1 MSKTRDRKVSSI
13 KSELVK
19 KSREAVLA
27 AVQIFNNPN
36 ISFKSESYII
46 LMIIGWTY
54 LLHAYY
60 RGKGI
65 EYRYH
70 KESGKRR
77 QFEKTKHGADKYWE
91 LECCLNEKYSPVD
104 KDTTNNLKFLIGLRH
119 EIEHRM
125 TSRIDDLL
133 SARLQACCLNYNK
146 YLKQFFGDKLGIEH
160 HLSFSLQFSSIG
172 QEHIDLLKEQRSLPK
187 HILSYIANFDEL
199 LSLEEFSSQ
208 QYAYR
213 IIFVTKLVNRKG
225 QADRLIEFV
234 KSDSS
239 LAKNVNKEYAAI
251 KETEK
256 TKYLPAQ
263 IVALMKNEGY
273 SKFKINNHT
282 DLWKKFDAKNP
293 AKGFGTMVANK
304 QWHYY
309 DAWVDI
315 VRKHCKD
322 LGSKYK

>member
-1 MSKTRDRKVSSI
+1 
-13 KSELVK
+13 
-19 KSREAVLA
+19 
-27 AVQIFNNPN
+27 
-36 ISFKSESYII
+36 
-46 LMIIGWTY
+46 
-54 LLHAYY
+54 
-60 RGKGI
+60 
-65 EYRYH
+65 
-70 KESGKRR
+70 
-77 QFEKTKHGADKYWE
+77 
-91 LECCLNEKYSPVD
+91 
-104 KDTTNNLKFLIGLRH
+104 
-119 EIEHRM
+119 M

-133 SARLQACCLNYNK
+133 SARLQACCLNYNR

-160 HLSFSLQFSSIG
+160 YLSFSLQFSSIS
-172 QEHIDLLKEQRSLPK
+172 QEHIDLLKEQKNLPK
-187 HILSYIANFDEL
+187 HILSYIADFDEE

-213 IIFVTKLVNRKG
+213 IIFVPKLVNRKG

-263 IVALMKNEGY
+263 IVALMHKEGY

-293 AKGFGTMVANK
+293 ANGFGAMVANK

-322 LGSKYK
+322 MGSKYK